1 MKRDVGV
8 DRVRS
13 GPTVTPGRSLPQTS
27 TAVKMTTM
35 PTSRSTSTRYRLVRA
50 LPLLVIAASAVTDL
64 CTPTQERYDAFLFI
78 VPGLAAVAWGAVATM
93 AFGVVGALVN
103 TGLDAARGEPFLPAG
118 LAGLVLMMVFSAVA
132 AWTSTERQRY
142 ELEAR
147 RMREVAE
154 VTQRAMQHP
163 LPNRLGRL
171 DLYLLYET
179 SVAGAHVG
187 GDFYKALHVPGKVRV
202 MIGDVQGKGLG
213 AVETAAVLLASF
225 RESAYSEPDLPGVA
239 RRLQTSMERYS
250 SRGDTTM
257 ADRFATVLL
266 AEIPDDLP
274 VVRLL
279 SCGHPP
285 PVRRHDGRTE
295 YVSFR
300 EPSLPVNLPVAVDEE
315 HVVEEVR
322 FEAGDR
328 LLLYTDGVSET
339 RDDSGAF
346 YPLDE
351 RLAAWA
357 TEPDERIPALLSG
370 DLHRFSRHGLDD
382 DTAAVLIAHR

>member
-1 MKRDVGV
+1 M
-8 DRVRS
+8 
-13 GPTVTPGRSLPQTS
+13 TIVTTP
-27 TAVKMTTM
+27 
-35 PTSRSTSTRYRLVRA
+35 RSTSARYRLVRA
-50 LPLLVIAASAVTDL
+50 LPLLLIAASAVTDL
-64 CTPTQERYDAFLFI
+64 CTPPQDRYDAFLFI

-132 AWTSTERQRY
+132 AWTSTERRRY
-142 ELEAR
+142 EREAR

-163 LPNRLGRL
+163 LPDRLGRL

-187 GDFYKALHVPGKVRV
+187 GDFYKALQVPGKVRV

-225 RESAYSEPDLPGVA
+225 RESAYSAPDLPAIA
-239 RRLQTSMERYS
+239 RSLQTSMERYAA
-250 SRGDTTM
+250 RGDTAV

-285 PVRRHDGRTE
+285 PVRQHDGRTE
-295 YVSFR
+295 YISFR
-300 EPSLPVNLPVAVDEE
+300 EPSLPINLPVAVDEE
-315 HVVEEVR
+315 HVVEEVA
-322 FEAGDR
+322 FQTGDR

-339 RDDSGAF
+339 RDDHGAF
-346 YPLDE
+346 FPLDE

-357 TEPDERIPALLSG
+357 TEPDEKIPTLLSG
-370 DLHRFSRHGLDD
+370 DLHRFSSHGLDD